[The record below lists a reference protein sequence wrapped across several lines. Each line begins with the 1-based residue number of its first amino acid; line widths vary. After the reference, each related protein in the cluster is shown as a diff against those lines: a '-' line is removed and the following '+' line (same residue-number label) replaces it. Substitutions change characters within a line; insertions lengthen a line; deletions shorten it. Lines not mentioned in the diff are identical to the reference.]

1 MIFSGGNKVLC
12 FLSLTPLETAGLT
25 LKITY
30 YPCIGDVAIK
40 SKGSF
45 PALEVYTSKKNK
57 TLPALHGLVFV

>member
-1 MIFSGGNKVLC
+1 MFPFIDPFRNRRFNPKNYLVTFGW
-12 FLSLTPLETAGLT
+12 LSQ
-25 LKITY
+25 
-30 YPCIGDVAIK
+30 